1 MVSGFRDALQAL
13 RRFGGEGV
21 LAISSLK
28 MYWLCLCLENLK
40 LSGPRTSKKG
50 HKCLKLVKI
59 FFK

>member
-40 LSGPRTSKKG
+40 LS
-50 HKCLKLVKI
+50 
-59 FFK
+59 